1 LWSQCDRSNPK
12 GELGASF
19 GYTQT
24 LGGYH
29 GGQAEYVRVPFANT
43 VAASKVPDSIKTD
56 EQVLFPRDILPT
68 GYFGAIIANVQ
79 PGDDVAVFG
88 AGPVGYFATMSS
100 FLRGADR
107 VFSVDHWPTRLRKTK
122 DLGAEVINFD
132 NEDPVEKIK
141 KETIGRGAICI
152 DAVGYEAVGHVGSDG
167 SNNNKGH
174 DHSRVSN
181 PAYEPANPLQVINW
195 MCQTAKK
202 YSTISIPGVYRSAYD
217 KFPLGQS
224 FNRELQIKMGQC
236 TVKKYNEQLLHLIE
250 VGRIDA
256 TKIIS
261 HPMKLD
267 EAPKAYELFDK
278 KADVTKVVFK
288 P

>member
-1 LWSQCDRSNPK
+1 
-12 GELGASF
+12 
-19 GYTQT
+19 
-24 LGGYH
+24 
-29 GGQAEYVRVPFANT
+29 
-43 VAASKVPDSIKTD
+43 
-56 EQVLFPRDILPT
+56 
-68 GYFGAIIANVQ
+68 
-79 PGDDVAVFG
+79 
-88 AGPVGYFATMSS
+88 
-100 FLRGADR
+100 
-107 VFSVDHWPTRLRKTK
+107 
-122 DLGAEVINFD
+122 
-132 NEDPVEKIK
+132 
-141 KETIGRGAICI
+141 
-152 DAVGYEAVGHVGSDG
+152 
-167 SNNNKGH
+167 
-174 DHSRVSN
+174 VSN